1 MLSTLGSVKTKR
13 VLELGAGIGRFTGE
27 LAKTA
32 ASVLACD
39 FMETSIEENRKQNSH
54 FANCDFKVADVTE
67 LMLPENGFDVVFSN
81 WLLMYL
87 SDKEVADLA
96 CKAVS
101 WVSPCLSRM
110 CDDRRSQ

>member
-1 MLSTLGSVKTKR
+1 LSTLGSVKGKS

-27 LAKTA
+27 LAKAA

-39 FMETSIEENRKQNSH
+39 FMETSIEQNRKQNGHLS
-54 FANCDFKVADVTE
+54 NCDFKVADVTE
-67 LMLPENGFDVVFSN
+67 LTLPKGSFDVVFSN

-101 WVSPCLSRM
+101 WVR
-110 CDDRRSQ
+110 